1 MSGTDHQDR
10 LDRATSARLSKLAGR
25 SVDTRSLEEWAEQTL
40 QGRVMGEVAR
50 PVFWKLWWR
59 PTSAAAAIL
68 ILAVT
73 GWLVLSNSA
82 TSALAA
88 PTELARIHFDVAN
101 GLAPHL
107 RASTVEE
114 ANRLLAAQAN
124 GALEVPELP
133 GNIKSCCLHQHAA
146 TTLTCVLIERDGAL
160 MTVAI
165 ADGAAL
171 RTPEGQPISRG
182 EREFTAH
189 TVNGINMVMAHEG
202 NRWLCVMG
210 EAAMDVLV
218 EVAKGIRF

>member
-10 LDRATSARLSKLAGR
+10 LNRATSARLSKLAGR
-25 SVDTRSLEEWAEQTL
+25 SVDTQSLEEWAEQAL
-40 QGRVMGEVAR
+40 QGRVMGEAER

-82 TSALAA
+82 TPALAA

-107 RASTVEE
+107 KASSVEE
-114 ANRLLAAQAN
+114 VNRLLAAQAN
-124 GALEVPELP
+124 GAMEVPELP
-133 GNIKSCCLHQHAA
+133 GNIKSCCLHQYAA
-146 TTLTCVLIERDGAL
+146 TALTCVLIEQGGEL
-160 MTVAI
+160 ITVAL
-165 ADGAAL
+165 ANVAAL

-182 EREFTAH
+182 GKEFIGH

-210 EAAMDVLV
+210 EAGIDALV
-218 EVAKGIRF
+218 EVAEGIRF

>member
-1 MSGTDHQDR
+1 M
-10 LDRATSARLSKLAGR
+10 
-25 SVDTRSLEEWAEQTL
+25 
-40 QGRVMGEVAR
+40 
-50 PVFWKLWWR
+50 
-59 PTSAAAAIL
+59 
-68 ILAVT
+68 
-73 GWLVLSNSA
+73 
-82 TSALAA
+82 
-88 PTELARIHFDVAN
+88 
-101 GLAPHL
+101 
-107 RASTVEE
+107 EE

-202 NRWLCVMG
+202 NRWLYVMG